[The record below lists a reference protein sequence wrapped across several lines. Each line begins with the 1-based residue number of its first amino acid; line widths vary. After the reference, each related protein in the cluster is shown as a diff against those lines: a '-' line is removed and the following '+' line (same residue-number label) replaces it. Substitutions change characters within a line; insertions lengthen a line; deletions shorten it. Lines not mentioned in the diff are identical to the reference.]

1 MTGRVVAPG
10 SGAPTA
16 DPTPPQ
22 MHAPPPVGILPS
34 LVAPRPMQFRLSNG
48 IEVVAVRREVA
59 PIVALNLVLRTGADH
74 DGRERAGLSSLTA
87 EMLDEG
93 AGAREAIEIADALER
108 LGADLFLGTGRDGSQ

>member
-87 EMLDEG
+87 EMLDGG
-93 AGAREAIEIADALER
+93 AGASSDSRVSA
-108 LGADLFLGTGRDGSQ
+108 GMS